1 MAWMAPAANFFPAAC
16 MNDGLMDLVYNDGD
30 LSAAK
35 YISLMTAVEGGKFF
49 DNPNMTYRKISAYRI
64 TPLRQ
69 QGSGSEGGYISID
82 GEKVPFEPFQVE
94 IHPGLA
100 TVLCKT
106 GRYEAPGPMGWENA

>member
-35 YISLMTAVEGGKFF
+35 YIGLMTAVEGGKFF
-49 DNPNMTYRKISAYRI
+49 DNPHMTYRKILAYRI
-64 TPLRQ
+64 TPRYQ
-69 QGSGSEGGYISID
+69 KGGGYISID

-100 TVLCKT
+100 TVLSKN
-106 GRYEAPGPMGWENA
+106 GRYENPGPSGWEKM